1 LFYLLFLFLFKLP
14 NLKLSET
21 RLSRESID
29 LAVKLIKN
37 FDDEDSMTGWDH
49 TKNWP
54 IKRATVLVFLKGLLK
69 IQTVHEALHF
79 SRGKS
84 DWNQFN
90 LDDFDECQKFNYDI
104 IPLHSNLSM
113 DDQMNIFT
121 PTKSTY
127 RKVWTNKNI
136 E

>member
-1 LFYLLFLFLFKLP
+1 
-14 NLKLSET
+14 
-21 RLSRESID
+21 
-29 LAVKLIKN
+29 
-37 FDDEDSMTGWDH
+37 MTGWDH

-69 IQTVHEALHF
+69 IETVHEALHF

-113 DDQMNIFT
+113 DNQMNSFA